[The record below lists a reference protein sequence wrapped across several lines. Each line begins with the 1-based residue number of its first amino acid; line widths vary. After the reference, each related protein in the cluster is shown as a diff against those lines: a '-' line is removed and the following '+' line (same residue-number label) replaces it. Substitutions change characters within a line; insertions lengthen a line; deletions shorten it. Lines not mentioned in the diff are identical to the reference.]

1 MVLVS
6 LYAQNYCDQWVIK
19 IFFKKVVDEQEVDR
33 KLGRDRVRRK
43 GSEDEEEQGED
54 IIKVHCIHAW
64 NS

>member
-1 MVLVS
+1 MG
-6 LYAQNYCDQWVIK
+6 YKN
-19 IFFKKVVDEQEVDR
+19 FFKKVVDEQEVDR

>member
-1 MVLVS
+1 MVLLS

-19 IFFKKVVDEQEVDR
+19 IFLKVVDEQEVDR
-33 KLGRDRVRRK
+33 KLGRDHVRRK

-54 IIKVHCIHAW
+54 IIKVHCMHAW